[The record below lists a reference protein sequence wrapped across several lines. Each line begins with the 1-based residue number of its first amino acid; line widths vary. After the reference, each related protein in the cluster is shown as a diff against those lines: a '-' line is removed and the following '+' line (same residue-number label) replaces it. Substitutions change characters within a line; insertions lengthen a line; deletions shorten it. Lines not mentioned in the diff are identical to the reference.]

1 MRLWRGADAKM
12 VLYLVGACALQWHV
26 LSFCALA
33 ARGTASGDVPAAAAI
48 YGALMSWF
56 LLEYMVGEVV
66 HLWTYDIFAER
77 VGFKLVWGCCAF
89 YPCFYCVGMHAL
101 HRGDGT
107 EMPPWAVALTAAV
120 FFLGWA
126 LTRGANLQK
135 WTFKVHGAE
144 TFLCGL
150 VENRTVPGS
159 GNKVLCSGWWGL
171 SRHINYLGEIV
182 QAVAL
187 ALPACFVGAPWW
199 AVLLAWLYPL
209 YYVAL
214 FVPRQMD
221 DDRLCEAKYGEQ
233 VWGEYVR
240 RVPWRIVP
248 GLW

>member
-33 ARGTASGDVPAAAAI
+33 ARGTASGDVPAAAAT

-107 EMPPWAVALTAAV
+107 EMPPWAIALTAAV

-135 WTFKVHGAE
+135 
-144 TFLCGL
+144 FLMMLKLVGL
-150 VENRTVPGS
+150 YT
-159 GNKVLCSGWWGL
+159 L
-171 SRHINYLGEIV
+171 SLRS
-182 QAVAL
+182 
-187 ALPACFVGAPWW
+187 
-199 AVLLAWLYPL
+199 
-209 YYVAL
+209 
-214 FVPRQMD
+214 
-221 DDRLCEAKYGEQ
+221 
-233 VWGEYVR
+233 
-240 RVPWRIVP
+240 
-248 GLW
+248 